1 MSVADYRVREGA
13 AADLVGVMRL
23 EQETAEAPHWTAAEY
38 EAIVDSGG
46 FANGAVRRRLFVVEG
61 EAGLLGFA
69 VGKVL
74 VSEAVSLGE
83 LESVAVG
90 VSMRRSGVGRMLC
103 EAVIRWCV
111 ERGAT
116 EVELEV
122 RAGSVGAIALYRGLG
137 FVAVGKRAGYYRDP
151 VEDALLMQLRLAEG
165 A

>member
-1 MSVADYRVREGA
+1 MSVVDYRVREGV

-38 EAIVDSGG
+38 GAIVDSGG
-46 FANGAVRRRLFVVEG
+46 FAGAIRRRLFVAEG
-61 EAGLLGFA
+61 ELGLLGFA
-69 VGKVL
+69 VAKVL

-90 VSMRRSGVGRMLC
+90 VSARRSGVGRMLC
-103 EAVIRWCV
+103 EAIIRWCV

-122 RAGSVGAIALYRGLG
+122 RVGSTGAIALYRGLG
-137 FVAVGKRAGYYRDP
+137 FVAVGERAGYYRDP
-151 VEDALLMQLRLAEG
+151 VEDALLMQLKLAEG